1 MLKKSI
7 EKRQQL
13 RQQLRM
19 QKNEQKVNKFEY
31 ISLIEY
37 PSTGGTEVT

>member
-7 EKRQQL
+7 EK

-37 PSTGGTEVT
+37 PSTVGTEVT